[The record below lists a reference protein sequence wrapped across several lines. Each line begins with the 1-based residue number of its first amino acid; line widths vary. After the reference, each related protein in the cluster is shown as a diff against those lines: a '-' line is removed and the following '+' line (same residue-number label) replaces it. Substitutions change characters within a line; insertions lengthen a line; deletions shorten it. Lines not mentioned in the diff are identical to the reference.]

1 MERTERPSKIMYYL
15 QIAEA
20 TAQRSTCL
28 KNYCGAVIVN
38 YDQIISTGYN
48 GAPRGRKNCIDI
60 GTCYRVTHN
69 IPSGTHYELCLSG
82 DTMIKLA
89 NGASQSIR
97 ELAGVDG
104 ITVYAYDLNTNS
116 IKTAEAINIR
126 KTKYAA
132 RLIRFTFADTTTLD
146 CTIDH
151 KLLTADGKYIEA
163 GKLHAGDMIKAMHA
177 HNGEMVE
184 TSSMICQICV
194 EDYNDYVYDM
204 EVPEYHNFAVDLGK
218 DSSIFVHNCRSVH
231 GEANA
236 IIDAD
241 RSKMLH
247 GTMYIYQYDPI
258 ARQVRKNPGCCMMC
272 QRMIINAGIDEV
284 IFADPDGIGK
294 RDDRSYGYRIQKVY
308 DWVAH
313 EGDDPIG

>member
-69 IPSGTHYELCLSG
+69 IPSGTHYELC
-82 DTMIKLA
+82 
-89 NGASQSIR
+89 
-97 ELAGVDG
+97 
-104 ITVYAYDLNTNS
+104 
-116 IKTAEAINIR
+116 
-126 KTKYAA
+126 
-132 RLIRFTFADTTTLD
+132 
-146 CTIDH
+146 
-151 KLLTADGKYIEA
+151 
-163 GKLHAGDMIKAMHA
+163 
-177 HNGEMVE
+177 
-184 TSSMICQICV
+184 
-194 EDYNDYVYDM
+194 
-204 EVPEYHNFAVDLGK
+204 
-218 DSSIFVHNCRSVH
+218 RSVH
-231 GEANA
+231 GESNA

-294 RDDRSYGYRIQKVY
+294 CDGRPYGYRIQKAY